1 MVTFQ
6 PAHRPELIANA
17 DNLVTA
23 KSRVR
28 GGPGGAADLGHR
40 NEAVAPALQPAA
52 GDFLIAADKRQV
64 GAHRLGIGPCR

>member
-52 GDFLIAADKRQV
+52 GDIFVQQKNR
-64 GAHRLGIGPCR
+64 